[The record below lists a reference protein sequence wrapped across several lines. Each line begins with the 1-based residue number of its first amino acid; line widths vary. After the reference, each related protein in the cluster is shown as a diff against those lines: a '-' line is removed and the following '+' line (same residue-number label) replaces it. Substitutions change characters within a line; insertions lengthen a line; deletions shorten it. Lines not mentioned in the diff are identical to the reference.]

1 MTQTFRSFTALPFP
15 KLDLHATPNGD
26 KTGLLLQTAAQ
37 HDTACYS
44 TAQHCGTARPC
55 TRQCRTTLQRCF
67 AQSKE
72 TAHETGGAS
81 PTDILGERETCES
94 MDDQL
99 VISAVA
105 AHRSLYDP
113 SHIKYKDVEL
123 RNAIWIK
130 IAGDLKME
138 GWYRLQAQVLSAS
151 LV

>member
-1 MTQTFRSFTALPFP
+1 VYATVSHNLAALFRPI
-15 KLDLHATPNGD
+15 KGD
-26 KTGLLLQTAAQ
+26 
-37 HDTACYS
+37 S
-44 TAQHCGTARPC
+44 ARD
-55 TRQCRTTLQRCF
+55 
-67 AQSKE
+67 
-72 TAHETGGAS
+72 GGAS

-138 GWYRLQAQVLSAS
+138 GWYRLQAQVLSLS
-151 LV
+151 ISGVTES